1 MTTIQRTNSKKI
13 LEKSKKVIPGG
24 VNSPVRAFV
33 GLGIDPMIVKE
44 GKGDTITDV
53 DGQPYID
60 YCMSWGALL
69 HGHAHE
75 EVTQRV
81 IERTKLGS
89 SFGIAT
95 KEEQKLAEE
104 LTLGVSSLE
113 KVRFVSSGTEAV
125 MSAIRLVRGY
135 TRRPIVVKFNGNY
148 HGHVDPFLVKAGS
161 GVSQLNQEASSAGVP
176 DEVVKHTLSL
186 PYNDSETFKKVMQDP
201 FYSQFIAAV
210 ILEPIGA
217 NMGVV
222 PASAEF
228 LKCVRK
234 ETRRIG
240 AVLIFD
246 EVISGFRVSYGGAQ
260 KLYGIEPDLSC
271 FGKIIGGGFPAAAF
285 GGRKEIMD
293 CLAPKGQVYQA
304 GTLSGNPVAMEA
316 GLATLEIA
324 KSPGFYEE
332 LKRKTAIITKPLVD
346 QVKGGC
352 LQETVGMFTLFFGVG
367 KVSSFE
373 DLKDLDK
380 ERFKAYFQFMWDKG
394 IYVSPSPYEACFIS
408 SAHTDEHLE
417 KTRDAI
423 LEFIAKFV

>member
-1 MTTIQRTNSKKI
+1 MATIQRMRSKEI
-13 LEKSKKVIPGG
+13 FERSQKVIPGG
-24 VNSPVRAFV
+24 VNSPVRAFI
-33 GLGIDPMIVKE
+33 GLDIDPMIVKK
-44 GKGDTITDV
+44 GKGDMITDV
-53 DGQPYID
+53 DGRSYID

-69 HGHAHE
+69 HGHAQE

-95 KEEQKLAEE
+95 EEEQKLAEE
-104 LTLGVSSLE
+104 LIQGVSSLE

-125 MSAIRLVRGY
+125 MTAVRLVRGY
-135 TRRPIVVKFNGNY
+135 TGRPIVIKFNGNY
-148 HGHVDPFLVKAGS
+148 HGHADPFLVKAGS
-161 GVSQLNQEASSAGVP
+161 GVSQVSQESSSEGVP
-176 DEVVKHTLSL
+176 EEVVKHTLSL
-186 PYNDSETFKKVMQDP
+186 PYNDCETFKKVMHDP
-201 FYSQFIAAV
+201 FYSQFVAAV
-210 ILEPIGA
+210 VLEPIGA

-222 PASAEF
+222 PATAEF
-228 LKCVRK
+228 LKCIRE
-234 ETRRIG
+234 ETKRIG

-260 KLYGIEPDLSC
+260 ELYGINPDLSC

-293 CLAPKGQVYQA
+293 CLAPQGQVYQA

-324 KSPGFYEE
+324 RRPGFYEE
-332 LKRKTAIITKPLVD
+332 LRRKTEIITKPLRH
-346 QVKGGC
+346 QIKGGC
-352 LQETVGMFTLFFGVG
+352 LQETVGMFTLFFGVE

-373 DLKDLDK
+373 DLVNLDK
-380 ERFKAYFQFMWDKG
+380 ERFKAYFHFMWDKG
-394 IYVSPSPYEACFIS
+394 IYISPSPYEACFIS

-417 KTRDAI
+417 RTRDAI
-423 LEFIAKFV
+423 FEFLRD

>member
-1 MTTIQRTNSKKI
+1 MTIIQRTNSKEI
-13 LEKSKKVIPGG
+13 FEKSKKIVPGG
-24 VNSPVRAFV
+24 VNSPVRAFI
-33 GLGIDPMIVKE
+33 GLGIDPMIVRE
-44 GKGDTITDV
+44 GQGDLITDV
-53 DGQPYID
+53 DGRSYID

-75 EVTQRV
+75 EVTQRA
-81 IERTKLGS
+81 IERVKLGT

-95 KEEQKLAEE
+95 KEELKLAEE
-104 LTLGVSSLE
+104 VIQGVSSLE

-125 MSAIRLVRGY
+125 MTAIRLVRGY
-135 TRRPIVVKFNGNY
+135 TGRPIVIKFNGNY
-148 HGHVDPFLVKAGS
+148 HGHADPFLVKAGS
-161 GVSQLNQEASSAGVP
+161 GVSQVSQESSSEGVP
-176 DEVVKHTLSL
+176 EEVVKHTLSL
-186 PYNDSETFKKVMQDP
+186 PYNDCETFKKVMHDP
-201 FYSQFIAAV
+201 FYSPFIAGV
-210 ILEPIGA
+210 VLEPIGA

-228 LKCVRK
+228 LKCLRE
-234 ETRRIG
+234 ETKRIG

-285 GGRKEIMD
+285 GGKTEIMD
-293 CLAPKGQVYQA
+293 CLAPLGKVYQA

-324 KSPGFYEE
+324 KKPGFYEE
-332 LKRKTAIITKPLVD
+332 LRRKTEIITKPLRG
-346 QVKGGC
+346 QIKEGC
-352 LQETVGMFTLFFGVG
+352 LQETNGMFTLFFGVK

-373 DLKDLDK
+373 DLAELDK

-394 IYVSPSPYEACFIS
+394 IYISPSPYEACFIS
-408 SAHTDEHLE
+408 SAHTDAHLE

-423 LEFIAKFV
+423 LEFIRE

>member
-1 MTTIQRTNSKKI
+1 MITIQRTNSKEI
-13 LEKSKKVIPGG
+13 FEKSKKMIPGG
-24 VNSPVRAFV
+24 VNSPVRAFI
-33 GLGIDPMIVKE
+33 GFGIDPMIVKE
-44 GKGDTITDV
+44 GKGDMITDV

-69 HGHAHE
+69 HGHTHE
-75 EVTQRV
+75 EVTQRA
-81 IERTKLGS
+81 IERTKFGT

-95 KEEQKLAEE
+95 EEELKLAEE
-104 LTLGVSSLE
+104 LIQGVSSLE

-125 MSAIRLVRGY
+125 MTAIRLVRGY
-135 TRRPIVVKFNGNY
+135 TRRSIVIKFNGNY
-148 HGHVDPFLVKAGS
+148 HGHADSLLVKAGS
-161 GVSQLNQEASSAGVP
+161 GVCQVSQESSSEGVP
-176 DEVVKHTLSL
+176 EEVVKHTFSL
-186 PYNDSETFKKVMQDP
+186 PYNDCETFKEVMHDP
-201 FYSQFIAAV
+201 FYSQFVAGV
-210 ILEPIGA
+210 VLEPIGA

-222 PASAEF
+222 SASAEF
-228 LKCVRK
+228 LKCLRE

-293 CLAPKGQVYQA
+293 CLAPKGKVYQA

-324 KSPGFYEE
+324 KRPGFYEE
-332 LKRKTAIITKPLVD
+332 LRRKTEIITKPLLG

-352 LQETVGMFTLFFGVG
+352 LQEAVGMFTLFFGVE

-373 DLKDLDK
+373 DLVDLDK
-380 ERFKAYFQFMWDKG
+380 ERFKAYFQFMWHKG
-394 IYVSPSPYEACFIS
+394 IYISPSPYEACFIS

-423 LEFIAKFV
+423 LEFLRD